1 MCECMAAYLADP
13 CHTGVCA
20 FVQAVAASALPL
32 ASTRL
37 EPAGAAALQA
47 RAPALALLVA
57 ALEALPSP
65 APPAERRAGP
75 GADSPPGSPALGGPQ
90 SEEDS
95 GVGAIDAAL
104 AAVALAPP
112 GGEAL
117 ALRALS
123 CALRPGVHLAAL
135 RRAAGAAMA
144 AIAAGGGGLAQA
156 ARCSALPAAEQ
167 EVRARLAC
175 MTCGLPC
182 TVASFLFTARLQPR
196 PFHSSACVRSG
207 DFLVPG
213 IPSRRVL

>member
-1 MCECMAAYLADP
+1 MVAYLADP
-13 CHTGVCA
+13 CHTGA
-20 FVQAVAASALPL
+20 WALVQAVAASAQPL

-65 APPAERRAGP
+65 APPAERGAGT
-75 GADSPPGSPALGGPQ
+75 GADSPPGSPAPSGWH
-90 SEEDS
+90 SEQDS

-123 CALRPGVHLAAL
+123 CTLRPGVALGSL

-144 AIAAGGGGLAQA
+144 AFAAGGGGTAQA
-156 ARCSALPAAEQ
+156 ARCSALPAAAK
-167 EVRARLAC
+167 EVRGRRAW
-175 MTCGLPC
+175 MTCGLPIK
-182 TVASFLFTARLQPR
+182 VAVALCKTKFL
-196 PFHSSACVRSG
+196 SASPQN
-207 DFLVPG
+207 VPLHA
-213 IPSRRVL
+213 SAYHVK